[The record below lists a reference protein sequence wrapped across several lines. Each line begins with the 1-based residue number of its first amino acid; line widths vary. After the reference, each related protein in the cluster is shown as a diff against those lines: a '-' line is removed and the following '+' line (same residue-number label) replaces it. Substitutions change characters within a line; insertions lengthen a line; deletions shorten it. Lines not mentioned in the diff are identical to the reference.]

1 MATPVHYISKIIIN
15 GLWDKYDLEWNLNP
29 DVNIL
34 SGVNGSGKSTV
45 LQCVYTLLQSHFHN
59 TQPSRHTD
67 KIQRLHITFDNNE
80 IWMERIVAKNKNAE
94 DIQDF
99 LAKNQLLTPEVETDY
114 SQGKRMKMLAFDN
127 ASSVLASEEISVSVD
142 LIHVLDND
150 FNATETIQKLKQD
163 GVHTELDLHIALLQ
177 KEYLNFQVNLS
188 KEIEQIL
195 TRNGVNA
202 ASEARDVR
210 KTFNRFLEILD
221 TLFASSDKKVHRAS
235 NEITFQSSDEILT
248 AYQLSSGEKHL
259 LVILLTALLQ
269 HQQPAILMLDE
280 PELSLHFDW
289 ERQCIGFLRELN
301 PNAQLIIATH
311 SPAIIMDGW
320 LDKVTDMHDIL
331 KPKTRDIV
339 VKVEQ

>member
-1 MATPVHYISKIIIN
+1 MAAPVHFISKIIIN

-45 LQCVYTLLQSHFHN
+45 LQCVYSLLQGHLDD
-59 TQPSRHTD
+59 TPPSRHID
-67 KIQRLHITFDNNE
+67 KIQRLRITFDNDE
-80 IWMERIVAKNKNAE
+80 AWIERILEKKNVE

-99 LAKNQLLTPEVETDY
+99 LAKNKLLTPEVEADY
-114 SQGKRMKMLAFDN
+114 WQGKKMQVLAFDR
-127 ASSVLASEEISVSVD
+127 VSAILTNEGILVFVD

-150 FNATETIQKLKQD
+150 FNTTETIQKLKED
-163 GVHTELDLHIALLQ
+163 GVHTELDLQIALLQ

-188 KEIEQIL
+188 KEVEQIL
-195 TRNGVNA
+195 THNGANA
-202 ASEARDVR
+202 ASEAREVR
-210 KTFNRFLEILD
+210 KTFNRFLDILD
-221 TLFASSDKKVHRAS
+221 TLFASSEKKVHRAS
-235 NEITFQSSDEILT
+235 NEITFQSGDKILS

-259 LVILLTALLQ
+259 LVILLTVLLQ
-269 HQQPAILMLDE
+269 HQKPAILMLDE

-331 KPKTRDIV
+331 KPKAHDIV
-339 VKVEQ
+339 VKAG

>member
-1 MATPVHYISKIIIN
+1 MDTPIRSISKIIIN

-45 LQCVYTLLQSHFHN
+45 LQCVYSLLQGFMN
-59 TQPSRHTD
+59 DTRPSRRINSIMKLRIVFNEEKVWIERILVNKNVEEIQGFLTKNNLLEAEYRQSKRFALLALDSISEGFKTD
-67 KIQRLHITFDNNE
+67 KIAGI
-80 IWMERIVAKNKNAE
+80 
-94 DIQDF
+94 
-99 LAKNQLLTPEVETDY
+99 
-114 SQGKRMKMLAFDN
+114 
-127 ASSVLASEEISVSVD
+127 SVD

-150 FNATETIQKLKQD
+150 FNTTETIQKLQEE
-163 GVHTELDLHIALLQ
+163 GVHTDLDLQIALLQ
-177 KEYLNFQVNLS
+177 KEYLDFQVNLS
-188 KEIEQIL
+188 KKVESIL
-195 TRNGVNA
+195 TQNSANA
-202 ASEARDVR
+202 ATEARAVR
-210 KTFNRFLEILD
+210 KTLNRFLEILD
-221 TLFASSDKKVHRAS
+221 TLFAATDKKVYRVS
-235 NEITFQSSDEILT
+235 NEIAFHNGEKVLS

-259 LVILLTALLQ
+259 LVILLTVLLQ
-269 HQQPAILMLDE
+269 NQQPAILLLDE

-331 KPKTRDIV
+331 KPKAHDII
-339 VKVEQ
+339 VKAE

>member
-1 MATPVHYISKIIIN
+1 MHTPVRFISKIIIN
-15 GLWDKYDLEWNLNP
+15 GLWDKYDLEWTLSP

-45 LQCVYTLLQSHFHN
+45 LQCVYSLLQGFVSD
-59 TQPSRHTD
+59 TAPSRQIENI
-67 KIQRLHITFDNNE
+67 KKLRIIFDDEEWIERVLLNE
-80 IWMERIVAKNKNAE
+80 IFD
-94 DIQDF
+94 DIQDLYTKHKLLLPDAAIDSMRGKKF
-99 LAKNQLLTPEVETDY
+99 LLRNL
-114 SQGKRMKMLAFDN
+114 DN
-127 ASSVLASEEISVSVD
+127 VSEGLNNKELSGIHTN

-150 FNATETIQKLKQD
+150 FNATETIQKLKED
-163 GVHTELDLHIALLQ
+163 GVHTELDLQIALLQ

-188 KEIEQIL
+188 KEVEQIL
-195 TRNGVNA
+195 TQNGVNA
-202 ASEARDVR
+202 TSEAREVR
-210 KTFNRFLEILD
+210 KTFNRFLDILD
-221 TLFASSDKKVHRAS
+221 TLFASSEKKVHRAS
-235 NEITFQSSDEILT
+235 NEIAFQSGEKILS

-259 LVILLTALLQ
+259 LVILLTVLLQ
-269 HQQPAILMLDE
+269 YQKPAILMLDE

-331 KPKTRDIV
+331 KPKAHDVIV
-339 VKVEQ
+339 KAG